1 MRWLQRQDRERG
13 SEAIEAAVGIPA
25 FLLFVTL
32 IIAAGRVAIAD
43 GAVDAAATEGARS
56 ASIARSSSEAYSSAS
71 AAAHS
76 SLSAQGLTCLSQEVS
91 VDTSGFLAAV
101 GTDATV
107 SVTVSCVVGLGDVS
121 VPGLPGSMTMTA
133 TVVSPLDTYRGRN

>member
-1 MRWLQRQDRERG
+1 MRWLLRDRERG

-43 GAVDAAATEGARS
+43 GAVDAAAAEGARS

-91 VDTSGFLAAV
+91 VDTSGFLVAV

-107 SVTVSCVVGLGDVS
+107 SVTVSCVVELGDVS